1 MTRAYQ
7 LAKGH
12 PYIPCSLLPA
22 LLAIRLS
29 ELPGYEGARGEK
41 SVELTLALLSPLLG
55 NAEMSVSTSFDRRI
69 MSAVKVSIASVIS
82 AVAAGFSSAQ
92 RLDLLF
98 VVEIALPEYP
108 CWIRLRLTLIVLSR
122 SRYRRVKRRGDRKRR
137 LFELRPFG
145 DILDR
150 GVGDIQQLLS
160 ELFDSVYRSRK
171 VPQLTSSIA
180 S

>member
-1 MTRAYQ
+1 M
-7 LAKGH
+7 
-12 PYIPCSLLPA
+12 
-22 LLAIRLS
+22 
-29 ELPGYEGARGEK
+29 
-41 SVELTLALLSPLLG
+41 
-55 NAEMSVSTSFDRRI
+55 
-69 MSAVKVSIASVIS
+69 
-82 AVAAGFSSAQ
+82 
-92 RLDLLF
+92 
-98 VVEIALPEYP
+98 EIALPEYP
-108 CWIRLRLTLIVLSR
+108 CWIRPRLTLIVLSR